1 MTDKRAKNGM
11 KSIRLPKTNQHLAVQ
26 CPAQGQA
33 VQAET
38 FDRNASLNFLKLL
51 YKDPLWFLC
60 SSS

>member
-51 YKDPLWFLC
+51 YKDPL
-60 SSS
+60 